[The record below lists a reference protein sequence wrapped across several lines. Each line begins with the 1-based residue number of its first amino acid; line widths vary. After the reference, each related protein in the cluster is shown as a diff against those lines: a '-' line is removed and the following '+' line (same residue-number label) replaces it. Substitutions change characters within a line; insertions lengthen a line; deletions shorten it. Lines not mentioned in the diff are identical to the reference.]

1 MGTARGPLTLSPPP
15 RPLPLP
21 LPMPRLTRGWLMD
34 TVLATITDTDWAT
47 TATGA
52 TDTATLTPTA
62 TTATTARGPLT
73 LSPPPRPLPLP
84 PLRLIRGTDITD
96 TDTVWATVATMADTV
111 ATTVWATV
119 ATGARSK
126 KAKHKRADTKTPASC
141 FLHQ

>member
-1 MGTARGPLTLSPPP
+1 MG
-15 RPLPLP
+15 
-21 LPMPRLTRGWLMD
+21 GWLMD
-34 TVLATITDTDWAT
+34 TDWVTTATDWAT

-62 TTATTARGPLT
+62 TTATTARGPLMP
-73 LSPPPRPLPLP
+73 SPPLRPLP
-84 PLRLIRGTDITD
+84 PLMPIRGTDITD

-126 KAKHKRADTKTPASC
+126 KARHKRLIPKHRQPVFSISDHNFSASS
-141 FLHQ
+141 H

>member
-1 MGTARGPLTLSPPP
+1 MG
-15 RPLPLP
+15 
-21 LPMPRLTRGWLMD
+21 
-34 TVLATITDTDWAT
+34 DTDWAT

-52 TDTATLTPTA
+52 TDTATLTPVA

-84 PLRLIRGTDITD
+84 PLRLTRGTDITD

-126 KAKHKRADTKTPASC
+126 KATHKRADTKTPASC